1 MAFCHSARE
10 RIWSYTSVKSV
21 IVNSWIMRTAGLG
34 TDMKLSVAMGTY
46 QCLFFRDGR
55 VGYWENV
62 VVDGDVSIEAPLKD
76 MRAEGEWDSAEAWRD
91 DALVCRVTRPSG
103 PLRSVARV
111 SHLRNEQ
118 EAGRGRVH

>member
-46 QCLFFRDGR
+46 QCLFFRDER

-62 VVDGDVSIEAPLKD
+62 RADGDVSIEAPLKD
-76 MRAEGEWDSAEAWRD
+76 MRAEGEWDSIEAWRD
-91 DALVCRVTRPSG
+91 DVLVCRVMKPGG
-103 PLRSVARV
+103 PLRPVARV
-111 SHLRNEQ
+111 STPTQ
-118 EAGRGRVH
+118 